1 MTIKRTIFLLFF
13 FAMATYVIAQDGND
27 EKSNGASNSKPTPSN
42 MWEIGAHGGYMFM
55 TGDVP
60 SKSGYGA
67 GLHVRK
73 SLDYIFSLR
82 GEALYGT
89 FNGTAFDSLRNF
101 ETDWLSATVMG
112 LINLN
117 SLRWNQPVR
126 KFSLYV
132 GAGAGANYYE
142 TTTIRKSEDPL
153 NRFPDTTMLD
163 REITPHVAVGA
174 GFAIRLGQRF
184 NIGIDHQATIPVGSR
199 ADLLDGFDRDENGER
214 TGFGD
219 ILQYTSLRI
228 NFNIGNASK
237 NSEPLY
243 WINPLDVV
251 LNDVQKSTKSQAI
264 ALEDSD
270 ADGVID
276 AIDQE
281 PDTPPDVPVDTKGRT
296 LDSDRDG
303 VPDFRDREPYN
314 PPRAGESVSADGVI
328 ENPNP
333 AVRPGMAGGAGGG
346 VTEERVREIVGEM
359 LSDYQ
364 LTESAN
370 SVADWFLPMIHFGN
384 EAYNVKYSDYGTLA
398 GIARMMKNNPQMRLV
413 VTGHTDATG
422 PEDANDILSYQ
433 RAKSVIEH
441 LVQNHGIGRGRL
453 VLHWKGQTEALV
465 PTSSSYMNR
474 RVEFRVASP
483 EDVEMDPPSGSGGTK
498 DGY

>member
-1 MTIKRTIFLLFF
+1 MTIKRTILLLFL
-13 FAMATYVIAQDGND
+13 FAMANMAIAQNGKD
-27 EKSNGASNSKPTPSN
+27 EKSDGASSKPTPNN
-42 MWEIGAHGGYMFM
+42 MWEVGAHGGYMFM

-101 ETDWLSATVMG
+101 ETNWLSATVMG

-126 KFSLYV
+126 KVSLYV

-142 TTTIRKSEDPL
+142 TMTIRQSKDPL
-153 NRFPDTTMLD
+153 NRFPDTTTLN
-163 REITPHVAVGA
+163 REITPHVALGA
-174 GFAIRLGQRF
+174 GLAVRLGKRF
-184 NIGIDHQATIPVGSR
+184 NVGLDHQALIAVGSR
-199 ADLLDGFDRDENGER
+199 TDLLDGFDRDENGER

-219 ILQYTSLRI
+219 VLQYTSLRL
-228 NFNIGNASK
+228 NFNIGNPNK
-237 NSEPLY
+237 HSEPLY

-270 ADGVID
+270 GDGVID

-314 PPRAGESVSADGVI
+314 PVRAGETVSADGVI

-346 VTEERVREIVGEM
+346 VTEERVREIVDEM
-359 LSDYQ
+359 LKDYQ
-364 LTESAN
+364 LTENAN

-384 EAYNVKYSDYGTLA
+384 EAYTVKYSDYGTLA
-398 GIARMMKNNPQMRLV
+398 GIGRMMKSNPQIRLV

-422 PEDANDILSYQ
+422 SEEANDLLSYQ
-433 RAKSVIEH
+433 RSKAIIDH
-441 LVQNHGIGRGRL
+441 LVENHGIGRGRL

-465 PTSSSYMNR
+465 PSASSYMNR
-474 RVEFRVASP
+474 RVEFRVAAP
-483 EDVEMDPPSGSGGTK
+483 EDVEMDPPSGASGK
-498 DGY
+498 KEGY